1 MCSVEDTAKMLGGNA
16 IDLYGFDG
24 AALRA
29 LASEWGPTVEEVS
42 VPIAGRPEGATSP
55 AFAR

>member
-1 MCSVEDTAKMLGGNA
+1 MLGGNA
-16 IDLYGFDG
+16 IALYGFD
-24 AALRA
+24 ASALLA
-29 LASEWGPTVEEVS
+29 LAREWGPTVEEVS